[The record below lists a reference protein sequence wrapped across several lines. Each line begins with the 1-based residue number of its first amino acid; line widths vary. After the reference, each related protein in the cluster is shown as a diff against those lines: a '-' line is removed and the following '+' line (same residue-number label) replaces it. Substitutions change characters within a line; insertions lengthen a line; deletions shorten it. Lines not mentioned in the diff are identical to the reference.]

1 MCRPSRLALKAFAP
15 GAYLAY
21 GRGELRTVA
30 DPLRAPRYLW
40 QTLPPGG
47 HGRAMGPW
55 GGAVGPRTCG
65 LASVRDLLALLR
77 LRLGQL
83 LWETAY
89 SALEEPEES
98 STEQPRGGE
107 ELRFPRVGNGWT
119 WIYLAYLRLLFELAF
134 TGSCR
139 YLRQLGLSDS
149 LVERFLRPFF
159 EAIYVT
165 PLKEQSSRCARGR
178 SRSDRA

>member
-40 QTLPPGG
+40 QTLLPGG
-47 HGRAMGPW
+47 RGGPRAMGPW

-98 STEQPRGGE
+98 STEQRRGGE
-107 ELRFPRVGNGWT
+107 ELGFLGWEMGGRGST
-119 WIYLAYLRLLFELAF
+119 WPI
-134 TGSCR
+134 
-139 YLRQLGLSDS
+139 
-149 LVERFLRPFF
+149 
-159 EAIYVT
+159 
-165 PLKEQSSRCARGR
+165 
-178 SRSDRA
+178 